1 MDLPMHSTKVV
12 TKRRGADMTAD
23 TTCDRQAAINERR
36 AAYETEVV
44 NALLDESQAER
55 EERLELVRLAQ
66 AMILRAFQ
74 LDHES
79 VDN

>member
-1 MDLPMHSTKVV
+1 
-12 TKRRGADMTAD
+12 MTAD
-23 TTCDRQAAINERR
+23 TTCDRRAAINERR

-44 NALLDESQAER
+44 NALLDETQAER